1 MSTTSVRPPVNE
13 VVISASFEPQAALD
27 GPRLMVVMSDILA
40 EFPNV
45 TEMPPYEMAT
55 ELPSDEQILQPVVP
69 QIQFISTPKMQQ
81 RRLWFTKTDE
91 PALLVQAQ
99 SNYLALNWR
108 RQDDEIEYP
117 GFEELLGRFSH
128 YLGVV
133 ESACIRT
140 GGQRLSLSQIEIT
153 YINILKPDSVWS
165 SFRDISQV
173 VAVQVPDMEKFE
185 HFNLGYAQAIEDP
198 ESGAFLG
205 RVHVAVSTAY
215 QPKIIA
221 ENELH
226 PLSIRDMFPVLN
238 LSITARSGKLSE
250 LVATISPRF
259 ELAHS
264 AVDRAFRQITTKPA
278 RQNWGLA

>member
-1 MSTTSVRPPVNE
+1 MSTTPVRPPVNE
-13 VVISASFEPQAALD
+13 VVISASFEPQAVLD
-27 GPRLMVVMSDILA
+27 GPRLMVGMSDILA
-40 EFPNV
+40 EFPDV
-45 TEMPPYEMAT
+45 TEMPPYEMAA
-55 ELPSDEQILQPVVP
+55 ELPTAEQVLQPAVP
-69 QIQFISTPKMQQ
+69 QIQFICAPKMQR

-117 GFEELLGRFSH
+117 EFEDLLDRFSR
-128 YLGVV
+128 YLSIV
-133 ESACIRT
+133 ETACIRS

-153 YINILKPDSVWS
+153 YINILKPDGAWG
-165 SFRDISQV
+165 SFRDINHV

-185 HFNLGYAQAIEDP
+185 HFNLGYAQAIEDS

-221 ENELH
+221 GNELH
-226 PLSIRDMFPVLN
+226 PLSVRDMSPVLN

-250 LVATISPRF
+250 LVDTISPRF
-259 ELAHS
+259 ELAYS
-264 AVDRAFRQITTKPA
+264 AVECAFRKITTEAA
-278 RQNWGLA
+278 RQTWGLA